1 MQAVVLV
8 GGLGTR
14 LRPLTLTRPKQ
25 MLPIMHRPLI
35 EHVVGRLAEHG
46 IDDAVLSMGYRP
58 DAFVAAYPDGRCA
71 GVRLT
76 YAVEPRPLGTAGA
89 VRFAARQAG
98 IDGRFLVLNGDVL
111 TDLDIGALVAFHND
125 RNSHATVHLHAVSDP
140 SRFGVVVADAAGRV
154 QAFVEKPPRDEAPT
168 NLINAGTYV
177 LEPSVL
183 DRIPE
188 GRTVS
193 IERETFPA
201 LAADGTLY
209 ALTGASYWLD
219 VGVPEQYIQAHV
231 DLLTGVRGGRHDGIH
246 PDARVDPTA
255 RVSCA
260 AIGPSALVAAG
271 ARLERAVVLR
281 GAQVERNAVVT
292 DSVLGED
299 SIVASGASVVG
310 AVVGDGVTVPR
321 DSLVEGVGGP
331 IGNEQPRGVEGG
343 ALR

>member
-58 DAFVAAYPDGRCA
+58 DVFVAAYPDGRCA
-71 GVRLT
+71 GVKVS
-76 YAVEPRPLGTAGA
+76 YAVEPHPLDTAGA

-98 IDGRFLVLNGDVL
+98 IDERFLVLNGDVL
-111 TDLDIGALVAFHND
+111 TDLDIGAFVAFHLD
-125 RNSHATVHLHAVSDP
+125 RKAKATVHLHAVQDP
-140 SRFGVVVADAAGRV
+140 SRFGVVVADDAGKV
-154 QAFVEKPPRDEAPT
+154 QAFVEKPPRDQAPT

-209 ALTGASYWLD
+209 ACSGASYWLD
-219 VGVPEQYIQAHV
+219 VGVPAQYIQAHV
-231 DLLTGVRGGRHDGIH
+231 DLLTGVRGRPRDGVH
-246 PDARVDPTA
+246 PEARVDTAA

-260 AIGPSALVAAG
+260 AVGPSALVAAG
-271 ARLERAVVLR
+271 ARLERAVVLQ
-281 GAQVERNAVVT
+281 GARVERDAVVT
-292 DSVLGED
+292 DSVLGEKA
-299 SIVASGASVVG
+299 VVESGASVIG
-310 AVVGDGVTVPR
+310 AVVGDGETVPR

-331 IGNEQPRGVEGG
+331 TGSQQPRGVEGG